1 MEWNATGVFKRGNSE
16 RCVTDK
22 AGKRNSY
29 SRKVGR
35 AVAILAVA
43 SFALM
48 GGTSI
53 ATHSQNPA
61 PAPSAMSLD
70 VLAPA
75 TSAAQEA
82 PSGFDGQT
90 NGMIDSTTHTADQ
103 MVFQE
108 VEEADEGLGP
118 IYNAQSCAECHQN
131 PTTGGISQVTELR
144 VGTTSHSGVF
154 TNPNVKIG
162 GGSVTIP
169 NRSLIND
176 RAVCP
181 SGAFPDNEV
190 QERVPDGMNTRTLR
204 TSLNTLGDGF
214 IEAIASTTITQIA
227 SNQCRRGAG
236 ICGQAILV
244 PVLEVPGQMRVA
256 RFGWKNQHASLLSFS
271 ADAYL
276 NEQGVT
282 SRLLAQDMTTLCK
295 TTQDPEDHQ
304 EADGLADIDRFARFM
319 RSTKVPARDATL
331 AASFGAQRG
340 ADVFDRIQCDTCHV
354 SSITTAPTGSVING
368 GAFVVPEPLG
378 NKIIHPYSDFLLHN
392 VGTGDGIVQNGGAGS
407 ANKMRTPPLWGV
419 RLRNR
424 LLHDGRALTFD
435 EAIRGHGGEASGVV
449 NSYRQLSDADRQAL
463 LTFLRSL

>member
-1 MEWNATGVFKRGNSE
+1 MKWNAMGVSDQE
-16 RCVTDK
+16 DK
-22 AGKRNSY
+22 GCMVSAEVAKTEPR

-35 AVAILAVA
+35 VVALLGVT
-43 SFALM
+43 SFALV

-53 ATHSQNPA
+53 ATQSEQRT
-61 PAPSAMSLD
+61 PAPSAMAMD
-70 VLAPA
+70 VLAKTTTAP
-75 TSAAQEA
+75 QEA
-82 PSGFDGQT
+82 PAGFDGQT
-90 NGMIDSTTHTADQ
+90 NGMIDSVTHTADQ

-154 TNPNVKIG
+154 TNPSIKIG

-169 NRSLIND
+169 NRSLVND

-181 SGAFPDNEV
+181 SGDFAENEV

-214 IEAIASTTITQIA
+214 IESIASSTITQIA
-227 SNQCRRGAG
+227 QNQCRRGGA
-236 ICGQAILV
+236 ICGTAILV

-304 EADGLADIDRFARFM
+304 DADGIADIDRFARFM
-319 RSTKVPARDATL
+319 RASKAPARDATL
-331 AASFGAQRG
+331 AATSAAQRG

-449 NSYRQLSDADRQAL
+449 NTYKQLSDADRQAL
-463 LTFLRSL
+463 MTFLRSL